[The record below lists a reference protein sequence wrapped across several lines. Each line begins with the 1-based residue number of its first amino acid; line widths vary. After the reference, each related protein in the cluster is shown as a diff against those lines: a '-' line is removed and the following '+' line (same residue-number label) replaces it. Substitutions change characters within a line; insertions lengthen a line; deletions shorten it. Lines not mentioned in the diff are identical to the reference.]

1 MKKGGCSY
9 LGFEENV
16 NISSNLGLRVGR
28 RCAHTLSLVT
38 QGPQASLQHPALW
51 LPVCPSAPPACAAWA
66 LTMPWVY
73 VAWNNGL
80 DPDLASHEH
89 RGCVQFSSGEE
100 GFVEDTAHILPHTYP
115 APNLPIYIES

>member
-1 MKKGGCSY
+1 MRKGGCSY

-38 QGPQASLQHPALW
+38 QGLQASLQRPALW

-73 VAWNNGL
+73 VAWNRW
-80 DPDLASHEH
+80 P
-89 RGCVQFSSGEE
+89 
-100 GFVEDTAHILPHTYP
+100 
-115 APNLPIYIES
+115 